1 MLHFIHIHTSWAY
14 VGGEYDLCTG
24 LSKFLKLSNKNIQL
38 HGTVKSNFINMEY
51 SPVTQLHSSTFGTDS
66 ANA

>member
-38 HGTVKSNFINMEY
+38 HGTVKSNF
-51 SPVTQLHSSTFGTDS
+51 H
-66 ANA
+66 